1 VKPVKNVAA
10 SVHQKLLNVA
20 KQTSRP
26 FNEIAQYYAIERW
39 LYRLAK
45 SDSRERFVLKGALM
59 LLVWKTS
66 VTRPTRDIDLLART
80 SNDLESI
87 RGLIADICELSVEND
102 GMTFDPGSITTER
115 IAEDA
120 DYKGVRARFMALLG
134 NTRMHMQIDIGFSD
148 VITPDPIAITY
159 PTILGQPAPEL
170 RAYNRE
176 TAIAEK
182 FEAMVSLGELN
193 SRMKDFFDVWLLA
206 ESFDFDGS
214 ALTDAIRETFA
225 RRRTKLDIEPIC
237 FAHRFTNDP
246 AKSRQWTAFL
256 RRSMLTAAPL
266 AFSEVVEGVRQFL
279 QPVATALENG
289 KPIDL
294 RWQRGGPWQTYQ

>member
-1 VKPVKNVAA
+1 MKPVRNVVA

-120 DYKGVRARFMALLG
+120 DYEGVRARFMALLG

-148 VITPDPIAITY
+148 V
-159 PTILGQPAPEL
+159 
-170 RAYNRE
+170 
-176 TAIAEK
+176 K
-182 FEAMVSLGELN
+182 
-193 SRMKDFFDVWLLA
+193 
-206 ESFDFDGS
+206 
-214 ALTDAIRETFA
+214 A
-225 RRRTKLDIEPIC
+225 RRRTRTYPLINSCMPETTKLRPIPSTRNPSTLLN
-237 FAHRFTNDP
+237 ASIP
-246 AKSRQWTAFL
+246 
-256 RRSMLTAAPL
+256 
-266 AFSEVVEGVRQFL
+266 L
-279 QPVATALENG
+279 QPIFFTIGSPSNRQ
-289 KPIDL
+289 I
-294 RWQRGGPWQTYQ
+294 